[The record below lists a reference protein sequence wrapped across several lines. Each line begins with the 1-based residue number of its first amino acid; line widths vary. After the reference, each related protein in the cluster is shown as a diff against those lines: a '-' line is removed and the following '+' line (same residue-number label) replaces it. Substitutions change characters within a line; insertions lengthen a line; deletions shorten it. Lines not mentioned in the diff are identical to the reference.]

1 MIFIVNLEAKKS
13 SFRVSVT
20 CQCLIFMQNIMLM
33 VNDKQENNLIP
44 IFDEFL
50 IKLRSKIVV
59 GEL

>member
-13 SFRVSVT
+13 NLRVSVT
-20 CQCLIFMQNIMLM
+20 CQCLMFMQRIMLT

-44 IFDEFL
+44 IFGEFL

>member
-1 MIFIVNLEAKKS
+1 M
-13 SFRVSVT
+13 
-20 CQCLIFMQNIMLM
+20 FMQSIMLM